1 MVRIEDKRNCCGCA
15 ACAQRCPKR
24 CITMGED
31 EEGFLYPA
39 VDTTSCIDCG
49 LCEAVCPC
57 LHPNGVQNPH
67 SVKAV
72 INPDSSIRLQSSSGG
87 VFSMLAKSVLER
99 GGVVFGARFNEN
111 WNVEH
116 HFTETMVG
124 LAPFRGSKYVQ
135 SSIGNSFRE
144 VEIFLN
150 KGRDVLFSGT
160 PCQIAGLRLFL
171 QKGYTNLLTVAI
183 ACHSVPS
190 PLVWRSYLDSFGFHN
205 ISDINFR
212 DKRISWEQYGLR
224 IIHGK
229 GRVFFQRN
237 NRNPYM
243 QLFLHGLS
251 ARPSCF
257 NCPAKEGRS
266 RADLFIG
273 DCWGVSHI
281 LPDYPYDHQ
290 GTSFVIS
297 LTEQGDHAFEA
308 FGIQGHAIPIDQVI
322 RHNDGLTSR
331 ISLPKK
337 RSVFWEAFQQKRDK
351 RKVILNFARP
361 YLPGFRNKL
370 IRYYKRILAQ

>member
-1 MVRIEDKRNCCGCA
+1 MVRIKDKRNCCGCA
-15 ACAQRCPKR
+15 ACAQRCPRR
-24 CITMGED
+24 CITMRED

-39 VDTTSCIDCG
+39 VDTTSCINCG

-57 LHPNGVQNPH
+57 LHPNSVQDPH

-116 HFTETMVG
+116 HFTKTMAG

-135 SSIGNSFRE
+135 SSIGNSFRDAE
-144 VEIFLN
+144 AFL
-150 KGRDVLFSGT
+150 KEGRKVLFSGT
-160 PCQIAGLRLFL
+160 PCQVAGFRLFL
-171 QKGYTNLLTVAI
+171 QKEYPNLLTVAI
-183 ACHSVPS
+183 ACHSVSS
-190 PLVWRSYLDSFGFHN
+190 PLVLRSYLDSFGFHN

-224 IIHGK
+224 IIYGK

-237 NRNPYM
+237 DRNPYM

-266 RADLFIG
+266 GADLFIG
-273 DCWGVSHI
+273 DCWGVSHF
-281 LPDYPYDHQ
+281 LPDYPDSRQ

-297 LTEQGDHAFEA
+297 LTEQGDLALVVS
-308 FGIQGHAIPIDQVI
+308 GIQGHAISIDHVL
-322 RHNDGLTSR
+322 RHNDGLTRR
-331 ISLPKK
+331 ISIPKN
-337 RSVFWEAFQQKRDK
+337 RSAFWAAFLQKEDK
-351 RKVILNFARP
+351 RKVILDFARP

-370 IRYYKRILAQ
+370 IRYCKRILAR